1 MSKGCLEREDIH
13 PAADRMSGVGMT
25 QLVGMEM
32 NLRLSSP
39 AAHPLS
45 NRLPTQRTVLPV

>member
-1 MSKGCLEREDIH
+1 MPKRCLESEDIH
-13 PAADRMSGVGMT
+13 PAADRMLGVGMT

-32 NLRLSSP
+32 NLRLPSQ

>member
-1 MSKGCLEREDIH
+1 MSKRYLEREDIH
-13 PAADRMSGVGMT
+13 PAADRMCGVGMT

-32 NLRLSSP
+32 NLRLPSP

-45 NRLPTQRTVLPV
+45 NRLTTQRTLLPV

>member
-1 MSKGCLEREDIH
+1 MSKHCLEREDIH
-13 PAADRMSGVGMT
+13 PATDRMSGVGMT

-39 AAHPLS
+39 VAHPLS
-45 NRLPTQRTVLPV
+45 NRLTTSRIVLPV